1 MSPLKPGRYHLV
13 IEGMTCAHCAT
24 TVQRALEEAGAR
36 AVEVD
41 FRRGE
46 AVFDLPQPADAE
58 DLRAAVREAGYEPGA
73 LKSLEPQAALG
84 GGPAQAVPAPGGGLP
99 VQTPPAPHVPATAVP
114 ATAGVTTAAG
124 ANPDDAYDLVIV
136 GSGSAAF
143 AAAIEAT
150 QAGARV
156 AMVERGVVG
165 GTCVNIGCV
174 PSKTLLRAAEVY
186 FRARHHPFAGIAT
199 QAGPVD
205 LPLLIGQK
213 NELVSRLRYE
223 KYERLIGTYGFDLVR
238 GEGRFVDAH
247 TLEVVNPASGS
258 VTHTLR
264 AKAFLIATGAS
275 PAIPAVPGLEAVDFL
290 TSTSALNLRRLPES
304 VAVIGAGYIALELGQ
319 FFRHLGARVTIMQ
332 RSPELLKTYDP
343 EIRDTVRRMLDEHG
357 IEVLTGVRYLGVDQ
371 AGGMKRVRLGVAGAE
386 RAVEAEAL
394 LVATGRRPNT
404 AALQLDR
411 AGVRTGSRGE
421 VVVDDQL
428 RTSVPHIFAAGDVT
442 MGPQFVYVAAYQGAL
457 AARNAVR
464 GADERVDLR
473 AVPRVTFTTP
483 AIASVGLTEE
493 QARAARRPVRVSVLP
508 LDAAPRALANRET
521 TGVFKLVADAGT
533 GRLLGAHVVAEN
545 AGDVIYAATLAVKFG
560 LTVEDLRSTLAPYLT
575 MAEGLKLAALGFET
589 DVSRLSCCAG

>member
-1 MSPLKPGRYHLV
+1 MSTLKPGRYHLA

-24 TVQRALEEAGAR
+24 TVQLALEQAGAR
-36 AVEVD
+36 AVEAD
-41 FRRGE
+41 FRRGV
-46 AVFDLPQPADAE
+46 AVFDLPQPADPE
-58 DLRAAVREAGYEPGA
+58 DLRAAVRGAGYQPGA
-73 LKSLEPQAALG
+73 LARLEPGDGCSQAA
-84 GGPAQAVPAPGGGLP
+84 PAPQAVRAA
-99 VQTPPAPHVPATAVP
+99 QSSPAPHASPASK
-114 ATAGVTTAAG
+114 AT
-124 ANPDDAYDLVIV
+124 PRQPYDLVIV

-143 AAAIEAT
+143 AAAIEAS
-150 QAGARV
+150 QGGARV

-174 PSKTLLRAAEVY
+174 PSKTLLRAAEIY
-186 FRARHHPFAGIAT
+186 FRTRHHPFAGIAT

-213 NELVSRLRYE
+213 NELVSRLRYQ
-223 KYERLIGTYGFDLVR
+223 KYERLVDTYGFDLLR
-238 GEGRFVDAH
+238 GEGRFLDAH
-247 TLEVVNPASGS
+247 TLQVVDPQNGEVSR
-258 VTHTLR
+258 TLEAR
-264 AKAFLIATGAS
+264 AFLIATGAA
-275 PAIPAVPGLEAVDFL
+275 PAVPDVPGLEAVDFL
-290 TSTSALNLRRLPES
+290 TSTSALDLRRLPES

-319 FFRHLGARVTIMQ
+319 FFRHLGAQVTIMQ
-332 RSPELLKTYDP
+332 RSPELLKAYDP
-343 EIRDTVRRMLDEHG
+343 EIRDAVRRMLDEHG

-371 AGGMKRVRLGVAGAE
+371 AGGLKRVRLEVAGVE

-411 AGVRTGSRGE
+411 AGVRTGLRGE
-421 VVVDDQL
+421 VVVDEQL

-457 AARNAVR
+457 AARNAVC
-464 GADERVDLR
+464 GAEERVDLR

-493 QARAARRPVRVSVLP
+493 QARAAGHRVRASVLP
-508 LDAAPRALANRET
+508 LETVPRALANRET
-521 TGVFKLVADAGT
+521 TGVYKLVADADT

-560 LTVEDLRSTLAPYLT
+560 LTIEDLRSTLAPYLT
-575 MAEGLKLAALGFET
+575 MAEGLKLAALGFKTE
-589 DVSRLSCCAG
+589 VSNLSCCAG